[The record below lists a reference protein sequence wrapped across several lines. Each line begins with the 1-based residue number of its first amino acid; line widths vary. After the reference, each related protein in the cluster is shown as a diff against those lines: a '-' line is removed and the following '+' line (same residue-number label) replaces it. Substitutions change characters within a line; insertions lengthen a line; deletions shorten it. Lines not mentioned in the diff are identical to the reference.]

1 MHFFSRTVLDFFAL
15 KLRRKRGEF
24 EYVLVAALVFIQRNL
39 LGIRYVLPIQ
49 LKKTQD
55 GIEMNSSLVSFHPS
69 KLVSEIN
76 GKSSRLSKKGH
87 LFLVIESAQCS
98 IEAKSKCRSF
108 FVWSISGK

>member
-1 MHFFSRTVLDFFAL
+1 MLDFFAL

-39 LGIRYVLPIQ
+39 LGIRYVLRIQ
-49 LKKTQD
+49 LKKIQD
-55 GIEMNSSLVSFHPS
+55 GIEMKSSLVSFHPS

-87 LFLVIESAQCS
+87 LFLVIESAQLKQNRN
-98 IEAKSKCRSF
+98 AARSLF
-108 FVWSISGK
+108 GHSRGK